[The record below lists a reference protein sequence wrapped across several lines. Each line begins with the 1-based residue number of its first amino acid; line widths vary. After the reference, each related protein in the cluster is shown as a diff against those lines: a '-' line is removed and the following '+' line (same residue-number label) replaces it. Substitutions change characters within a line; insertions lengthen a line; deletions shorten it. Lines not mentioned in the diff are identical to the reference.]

1 MKFHRESLISN
12 ILYSSQLT
20 CPLGANQPF
29 EGLIRLSI
37 CCQLCSFSNSPLL
50 LGQVI
55 PVTKLICIQAA
66 CNQGL
71 TGTSES
77 IGIRYRL
84 ALLTAA
90 AKDANVSHDE
100 VLRKKY
106 TFYLLMRCMKFSI
119 INVQQKDQLFH
130 AGKRV
135 WCCVSV
141 TLSEKLRLC
150 HFVNI

>member
-1 MKFHRESLISN
+1 MKFHRETLISN
-12 ILYSSQLT
+12 ISYSSKLT

-37 CCQLCSFSNSPLL
+37 CCQLCSFSTSPVL

-84 ALLTAA
+84 AVLVAA
-90 AKDANVSHDE
+90 TKDAN
-100 VLRKKY
+100 
-106 TFYLLMRCMKFSI
+106 I
-119 INVQQKDQLFH
+119 GQN
-130 AGKRV
+130 
-135 WCCVSV
+135 
-141 TLSEKLRLC
+141 EKLQKCIFYPLHGC
-150 HFVNI
+150 TKNESQ